1 MLINI
6 EIGAFRFSLTFG
18 IKLQKKTNSEKTIQL
33 KPKTKSK
40 DNMSLVLNKN
50 LKHLNFIDSLEMNY
64 TQNQLKSLPY
74 LEELK
79 NIKLEA
85 QRNTLAIFNTKVA

>member
-6 EIGAFRFSLTFG
+6 EIGALRFKLTLG
-18 IKLQKKTNSEKTIQL
+18 IKRQKKINSKKTIQL
-33 KPKTKSK
+33 KPKTKLS

-50 LKHLNFIDSLEMNY
+50 LKHLNFIDRLEMNY
-64 TQNQLKSLPY
+64 SQNQLNALPY

-79 NIKLEA
+79 RIKLEA
-85 QRNTLAIFNTKVA
+85 QKNTLSVFNTKVA